1 MAGGMKIDWQGV
13 EQLTMVIK
21 GSGSKVREQSEKVV
35 KNNAELVQRFA
46 KVYAPHDTGFLET
59 QIKTSY
65 PEALEAHIDAEAAY
79 SGYQEYG
86 TRFQPG
92 KPFMRPALREIE
104 PQFKQDMTDVM
115 KGAFKE

>member
-1 MAGGMKIDWQGV
+1 MAGGLNIDWHGAEKLITMIQGA
-13 EQLTMVIK
+13 
-21 GSGSKVREQSEKVV
+21 GSKVQEQSGKVV

-92 KPFMRPALREIE
+92 KPFMRPALKTVE
-104 PQFKQDMTDVM
+104 PKFKKDMTDVM
-115 KGAFKE
+115 KGAFE